1 LRILPE
7 RVEHRNLLASD
18 RSVVHAILALVAT
31 RAQVERTLAD
41 LIKRLHATDVTD
53 LPMPEQRTL
62 VCHIRDLDLYYTGD
76 WVGGRIASM
85 TAQTAVP
92 RADVMIG
99 VSSDDLVALGDGRLS
114 PVYAFL
120 SGKLRV
126 EAHARDMMLIRQ
138 LF

>member
-1 LRILPE
+1 MGPPLASSPPE
-7 RVEHRNLLASD
+7 RGGVR
-18 RSVVHAILALVAT
+18 AILAPVAT

-53 LPMPEQRTL
+53 VPLPEQRTL
-62 VCHIRDLDLYYTGD
+62 VCHIRDLDVYYTGD
-76 WVGGRIASM
+76 WVAGRIDAM
-85 TAQTAVP
+85 TAQTTVP
-92 RADVMIG
+92 RADVLIS